1 MRQERSYASAPAQVR
16 QCADAHAKVRK
27 VVRER
32 TSASALR
39 RVVCE
44 RTSADMRQ
52 CADAHAKVMFLLVWE
67 LGDRVATVGHDDDA
81 RARAHEQPVVGWDGE
96 RARHARV
103 TGQGHREALPLPGDL
118 ALRRIVDVPHVRL
131 DDDGGRAHGPAPRE
145 REVAAVQGLA
155 DAYCDRTE
163 QAVSDPLEQREYW
176 PADRAPGQGGLA
188 AVVDHDAPIV
198 VLDAQ
203 RPTGR
208 QAQLVPHAAER
219 ALQAGEK
226 IGRRHPT
233 MGGRGRDCW
242 DALTLRAL
250 RAPRAHH
257 PCTVL
262 SADVDGRPHNDGAVD
277 EQLRLDG
284 LADVHGVVTHE
295 DHHFAMRQLRLS
307 EHLNEP
313 GGINDQLSGKTSRE
327 VVRVGHDAVLDAR
340 LEALELCA
348 YRALGLDLDEE
359 VDGVLGVHIV
369 PHRRLEDCRDV
380 EFDSLVTAAPPAD
393 DGALLD
399 ARVSDCRRVHVVC
412 GGGDT
417 AVERVPHLADDALE
431 LGLEAIADPPAAIVP
446 PHGDEGHRVR
456 SGEEVVDPALMFGQE
471 RQVRPPLDPVEELV
485 MSGGKAIGRGSAAEP
500 EPEPEPERE
509 REREPACLRYGEAVA
524 ARAPRM
530 NADLSSVRSRKV
542 WRKCAGARRQA
553 RGSCRKSA
561 APAQDEAAPSQAG
574 PAPKTTAS
582 KAKGK
587 KAAAATSGNA
597 KSLQKG
603 KAVARATQDAETEER
618 EEEEEEEEEEDVEV
632 DPEEG
637 GNTGTQK
644 GKKKAVS
651 RAKTVAGDEEATT
664 TQKTSRTRQKTARDS
679 EERAVKREPTDVKL
693 GFDVKGMQEH
703 EQSRSA
709 LAQRAAKMRL
719 GYGTLNL
726 IDSTP
731 VKLHFGKWNN
741 RPIEPLRVKEIVK
754 QLLFKGLW
762 DWESPIPVVVPRRFI
777 KLDALQAHRPE
788 GTRAPPIVFTD
799 EARDQII
806 ELAGGHH
813 RQQALIEY
821 RATLDKSRA
830 TLTSKIAQLSKRKAS
845 DETDEALATLRKR
858 LAEVEGT
865 LAQPMLWLTEV
876 FAAEDVDNEMGQYLS
891 MNDEMPNLK
900 QTELER
906 FWLSL
911 SAIKDYN
918 AKYLST
924 SGKKVVRAPI
934 GTDAWEDHI
943 LSKVLA
949 PQDQKRGFGA
959 LLKMPRAWDFV
970 NLAGQLA
977 HMRDGKHL
985 KIDTLK
991 KRLCP
996 VTKGQS
1002 VTKTVTDS
1010 RTKQPVSVRPPDT
1023 AGGIWLDLLESVVE
1037 EMVFVAKSG
1046 DWPESTMPRLQ
1057 NYVKYLGYSPKQ
1069 RATTV
1074 AANVKRSYE
1083 DLYATFMKRGVVD
1096 DEVWHADLVKKID
1109 EIYVQTVKPAM
1120 ASLLRTSTPD
1130 WKAAMT
1136 TYWAQVDAA
1145 VAESW
1150 ESMVPH
1156 CAWGPDTAATV
1167 KGAKERLMWVRR
1179 LRELGQ
1185 GYDLPLATL
1194 TFIQDLYDHFASVS
1208 YGLQWISRQIDPMV
1222 DATVTSKYP
1231 WVWDHT
1237 SNMREFMINPHAVSN
1252 PNDQPRHFYLW
1263 LCEQMELVR
1272 GVDMMLASG
1281 IMKPEY
1287 EAVFSAPTN
1296 TFTNATTVIED
1307 VLLNVVDHDEEP
1319 DEIVDDLKAIWNE
1332 LYENIVPQSSLPK
1345 EDDLDM
1351 GLYHPRHRAF
1361 ASPFNVSNKHR
1372 QAYPCLSLLLS
1383 SAVDFRGVIHR
1394 SNRKR
1399 FLGTLAS
1406 RLHFTAR
1413 IYKEIMEK
1421 TLVEPLAATLRN
1433 NLLQYLEKNRQR
1445 SISSMLK
1452 DMYVSAGIV
1461 KDGDKE
1467 IGAKLMWDVSLLRN
1481 VVPPQKQKTKLT
1493 VVDRD
1498 NFNKSVAKDARMKAY
1513 ANDIKKIVKMVVGS
1527 TAAAAM
1533 PSGQGSKGVINGA
1546 VAEKLDELVEAL
1558 SFNASRLEFRRE
1570 GENTRKV
1577 YVMRDKDA
1585 VSFKVPSV
1593 EKRGDTR
1600 AYPSLDHFKS
1610 AEPKQW
1616 DLFVQLR
1623 KRHVERL
1630 REKHT
1635 QSQASG
1641 SGKTSKI
1648 VVPRLDDIYPQD
1660 VRWPEVDQRIEDM
1673 ESDVDPDELNFLS
1686 EGEGEGDAMDVDKG
1700 ADESDTD
1707 DSGADD
1713 SGADDDAQDNNA
1725 QDDNAQDDNAQ
1736 DDDAQDDD
1744 AQDDDAQDDDAQD
1757 GDAQDDE
1764 AHDGKAQDDEAHDGK
1779 AQDGGDT
1786 QGDQSGQASGAPGSG
1801 DLDPNA
1807 MPVDPTVSQ
1816 SDVSMD
1822 VPMDGPNVPLT
1833 QIPPRPELSPEAERD
1848 AHAALVEAA
1857 AQGWDEDPGI
1867 ALEDAFG
1874 TLDQLVA
1881 IREANQD
1888 LALPPPSRASLL
1900 KAIASYPELV
1910 EGRLDVLHFRPPPI
1924 SEADFESYRA
1934 KLQARIAAL
1943 PQDAPPSRKVEE
1955 VVRLVDSMVPRPAPE
1970 AEPTQPVA
1978 ADPRKRSGRILE
1990 HARERHAAAE
2000 EQRKRRQT
2008 EQPGPSQRKSKKP
2021 RRDHRDRRE
2030 DEMDSDFEGSQTR
2043 NDGLAFLSQE
2053 QDDFFFNAFDEDEAE
2068 AEEIALGEDGEGSD
2082 ERALGEAAYDE
2093 EEDGVVPHGARV
2105 SEHVAPTMFTD
2116 DGMDQQEVTRSVEDA
2131 YGDQTRVAQMYETMP
2146 VRNIR
2151 LSTLRE
2157 WYQGIE
2163 DTLAMHTLKQKNKI
2177 IIDKE
2182 FLVNTHDLNV
2192 SWTCAGTFLDYRQI
2206 VGRRAEMDVLLPN
2219 PHAPGAE
2226 ADHRWNLTIAF
2237 EKRHWHFRGD
2247 LTALGC
2253 DMAGRMLHVGYTMA
2267 QEDIWLGLIPKEV
2280 YMNPPHVGDVKLE
2293 KKSTT
2298 MSPALSRA
2306 VIAGFLHVMERS
2318 GYRDV
2323 VLVQKY
2329 PDISC
2334 DAKFSWTFDIG
2345 ERKRFEFNLTQMKR
2359 LAAAFREGWEEYYEA
2374 APNHYRF
2381 KELEDSYPV
2390 FITLRYG
2397 QNRRLAFDDSLEAA
2411 AQTWDREVNYA
2422 RVWRMSLALAT
2433 HFKVRQ
2439 WKEIPVDEILR
2450 AHPTVYDSYN
2460 PSSRRRIDDLDA
2472 LPLLDDDGREIHIYS
2487 EDGFRVP
2494 RREPEAPRRGDRCAI
2509 MQNLPEV
2516 SSLFLGPASYDLEPD
2531 FDGELDEGRAHN
2543 IDEAQFD
2550 AEPERQDRHYRDTS
2564 YTVYPHFYSKTIG
2577 QWQATGVMHPLI
2589 PYVRQLCR
2597 RLTAPGAAGRAVVPL
2612 SSQCYNTSAHAMRVS
2627 KRFHVVQKGML
2638 TGAATGPWATN
2649 ARGKATASRLA
2660 GKVAAAFPH
2669 ERITAQLRGDG
2680 GKKNSLRLE
2689 NKFMLDLNHLREEY
2703 RNGDAIYRHF
2713 VLEHARMCERPPII
2727 DALRRTSILFK
2738 YACFPEVYAWAT
2750 LPVTALIEAV
2760 WNHHIKPTLDANN
2773 QPQAVRGTV
2782 SRKPQP
2788 QYVELIACLE
2798 RVLNYAY
2805 TGAAQALPRQLM
2817 YGIWAGRS
2825 LLQTGFPM
2833 LWIGLSFTGE
2843 SGAIPAVRVNLWP
2856 LDQETK
2862 RPLTASKCA
2871 QEITYGVPHYLGY
2884 ETLFYMQSELSRMPA
2899 DLWRDAS
2906 LLGRQLRLLARIAIR
2921 CFVDDTVDLVHNQ
2934 VMAEVKPLLT
2944 ERGSDEYPHARARH
2958 EALRSWEATEHPL
2971 DIGDHGST
2979 LRLLTMAVCAKSTD
2993 AQLGLP
2999 KSTRGQWSV
3008 KDFVAHLVTVASSS
3022 SMVSIRPPVS
3032 RKGRFWPVLRV
3043 AYAEGVAVA
3052 QRSLGHRASELLAVA
3067 EVKAAFEHVVQEERV
3082 RMVPDAARTGGA
3094 QNRPSIE
3101 PSIHAWTMLGAQAR
3115 RPDGARG
3122 ARLTARERE
3131 EQEIFEVAL
3140 RTWEDDPASEW
3151 MTTEVC
3157 IEEYHR
3163 FFGRNALPTNWCYEA
3178 SVSDSKDAFVR
3189 ECYEWARDQFKHK
3202 LDDWRC
3208 DLALH
3213 LAFLISKILPNV
3225 GWPTDKASSDLEDR
3239 LDELHQ
3245 NDMRGAIEAVRT
3257 LPWVPKNAKG
3267 AKDESIYYTQASIVF
3282 LCWIHS
3288 GSPLRQK
3295 LRRGTGLGEAWSKK
3309 HGNKCLTPVN
3319 LIRMG
3324 IAYPMSAGIIGR
3336 PLYGSNFSALD
3347 ESAMQAWWKEV
3358 RALLEKSPYSLC
3370 RLIFGAQITS
3380 LLVDRGHFSKTAPPS
3395 ASTGA
3400 VSRTASSSSERTLVG
3415 SSKRSLDDLSDE
3427 DDGFGVAPPP
3437 PRRRRHF

>member
-1 MRQERSYASAPAQVR
+1 MIWR
-16 QCADAHAKVRK
+16 KVR
-27 VVRER
+27 
-32 TSASALR
+32 A
-39 RVVCE
+39 
-44 RTSADMRQ
+44 
-52 CADAHAKVMFLLVWE
+52 F
-67 LGDRVATVGHDDDA
+67 
-81 RARAHEQPVVGWDGE
+81 
-96 RARHARV
+96 
-103 TGQGHREALPLPGDL
+103 
-118 ALRRIVDVPHVRL
+118 
-131 DDDGGRAHGPAPRE
+131 
-145 REVAAVQGLA
+145 
-155 DAYCDRTE
+155 
-163 QAVSDPLEQREYW
+163 
-176 PADRAPGQGGLA
+176 
-188 AVVDHDAPIV
+188 
-198 VLDAQ
+198 
-203 RPTGR
+203 
-208 QAQLVPHAAER
+208 
-219 ALQAGEK
+219 
-226 IGRRHPT
+226 
-233 MGGRGRDCW
+233 
-242 DALTLRAL
+242 TL
-250 RAPRAHH
+250 
-257 PCTVL
+257 
-262 SADVDGRPHNDGAVD
+262 
-277 EQLRLDG
+277 
-284 LADVHGVVTHE
+284 
-295 DHHFAMRQLRLS
+295 
-307 EHLNEP
+307 
-313 GGINDQLSGKTSRE
+313 
-327 VVRVGHDAVLDAR
+327 
-340 LEALELCA
+340 
-348 YRALGLDLDEE
+348 
-359 VDGVLGVHIV
+359 
-369 PHRRLEDCRDV
+369 
-380 EFDSLVTAAPPAD
+380 
-393 DGALLD
+393 
-399 ARVSDCRRVHVVC
+399 
-412 GGGDT
+412 
-417 AVERVPHLADDALE
+417 
-431 LGLEAIADPPAAIVP
+431 
-446 PHGDEGHRVR
+446 
-456 SGEEVVDPALMFGQE
+456 
-471 RQVRPPLDPVEELV
+471 
-485 MSGGKAIGRGSAAEP
+485 
-500 EPEPEPERE
+500 
-509 REREPACLRYGEAVA
+509 AVA

-618 EEEEEEEEEEDVEV
+618 EEEEEEEEEDVEV

-664 TQKTSRTRQKTARDS
+664 TQKTSRTRQKTVRDS

-1136 TYWAQVDAA
+1136 AYWAQVDAA

-1623 KRHVERL
+1623 ERHVERL

-1713 SGADDDAQDNNA
+1713 D
-1725 QDDNAQDDNAQ
+1725 AQ

-1757 GDAQDDE
+1757 DDAQDDDAQDDDAHDGKAQDDE

-1924 SEADFESYRA
+1924 SEANFESYRA

-2116 DGMDQQEVTRSVEDA
+2116 DGIDQQEVTRSVEDA

-2871 QEITYGVPHYLGY
+2871 QEITYGAPHYLGY

-2906 LLGRQLRLLARIAIR
+2906 LLGRQLRLLARIGQSVTKTVTDSRTKQPVSVRPPDTAGGIWLDLLESVVEEMVFVAKSGDWPESTMPR
-2921 CFVDDTVDLVHNQ
+2921 LQNYVKYLGYSPKQRATTVAANVKRSYEDLYATFMKRGVVDDEVWHADLVKKIDEIYVQTVKPAMASLLRTSTPDWKAAMTAYWAQ
-2934 VMAEVKPLLT
+2934 VDAAVAESWESMVPHCAWGPDTAATVKGAKERLMWVRRLRELGQGYDLPLATLTFIQDLYDHFASVSYGLQWISRQIDPMVDATVTSKYPWVWDHTSNMREFMINPHAVSNPNDQPRHFYLWLCEQMELVRGVDMMLASGIMKPEYEAVFSAPTNTFTNATTVIEDVLLNVVDHDEEPDEIVDDLKAIWNELYENIVPQSSLPKEDDLDMGLYHPRHRAFASPFNVSNKHRQAYPCLSLLLSSAVDFRGVIHRSNRKRFLGTLASRLHFTADASNPPLMERENPAESLLKVEAGGRANADKGRGGEEVRKGIWIVWTLRVGIYKRESVATADALRKQYGNMPRRRAARANAFAPGALRSGGQCRARRARQGLARLSALPGSRKPLL
-2944 ERGSDEYPHARARH
+2944 EVVGVFADLRRSSPSSRVVARALGSLRAGLWGRIRRPVSSH
-2958 EALRSWEATEHPL
+2958 EPESVAGVADARAQNAKTAGSGSNVLRVSLLAMQSTLENLDRRSVEVRNEVAALARAQVLQQLTVLEGLVDTNSRSREEWLEAQNEL
-2971 DIGDHGST
+2971 DYRMHAYLVLTYDTRDCELLSIATRIEMVLRRQTLDETFLVVERYRLFRTQREVSEAMYLAARER
-2979 LRLLTMAVCAKSTD
+2979 LRLLHDRAHAAVCVFSRAGPRYVTALARAEDLRSTVTSLEREVKREL
-2993 AQLGLP
+2993 ASLAVGLEEAFREHEEQFP
-2999 KSTRGQWSV
+2999 G
-3008 KDFVAHLVTVASSS
+3008 FE
-3022 SMVSIRPPVS
+3022 PPQQMEEGEV
-3032 RKGRFWPVLRV
+3032 RRDLEE
-3043 AYAEGVAVA
+3043 AAEEMEAEG
-3052 QRSLGHRASELLAVA
+3052 
-3067 EVKAAFEHVVQEERV
+3067 
-3082 RMVPDAARTGGA
+3082 DA
-3094 QNRPSIE
+3094 
-3101 PSIHAWTMLGAQAR
+3101 L
-3115 RPDGARG
+3115 
-3122 ARLTARERE
+3122 
-3131 EQEIFEVAL
+3131 
-3140 RTWEDDPASEW
+3140 
-3151 MTTEVC
+3151 
-3157 IEEYHR
+3157 
-3163 FFGRNALPTNWCYEA
+3163 
-3178 SVSDSKDAFVR
+3178 
-3189 ECYEWARDQFKHK
+3189 
-3202 LDDWRC
+3202 
-3208 DLALH
+3208 
-3213 LAFLISKILPNV
+3213 
-3225 GWPTDKASSDLEDR
+3225 
-3239 LDELHQ
+3239 
-3245 NDMRGAIEAVRT
+3245 
-3257 LPWVPKNAKG
+3257 
-3267 AKDESIYYTQASIVF
+3267 
-3282 LCWIHS
+3282 
-3288 GSPLRQK
+3288 
-3295 LRRGTGLGEAWSKK
+3295 
-3309 HGNKCLTPVN
+3309 
-3319 LIRMG
+3319 
-3324 IAYPMSAGIIGR
+3324 
-3336 PLYGSNFSALD
+3336 
-3347 ESAMQAWWKEV
+3347 
-3358 RALLEKSPYSLC
+3358 
-3370 RLIFGAQITS
+3370 
-3380 LLVDRGHFSKTAPPS
+3380 
-3395 ASTGA
+3395 
-3400 VSRTASSSSERTLVG
+3400 
-3415 SSKRSLDDLSDE
+3415 
-3427 DDGFGVAPPP
+3427 
-3437 PRRRRHF
+3437 